1 MHKYCKLFSLG
12 GYEKSIC
19 KHLYMAGLA
28 VTTLALRSPL
38 YSYTWGVLPHPPQ
51 MEGWGEPG
59 VQCEV
64 Q

>member
-1 MHKYCKLFSLG
+1 
-12 GYEKSIC
+12 
-19 KHLYMAGLA
+19 MAGLA
-28 VTTLALRSPL
+28 VTTEALRSPL
-38 YSYTWGVLPHPPQ
+38 YSYTWGVPPHPPQ

>member
-1 MHKYCKLFSLG
+1 MHKYCKLFFIRWLS
-12 GYEKSIC
+12 KSIC

-28 VTTLALRSPL
+28 VTTEALRSPL
-38 YSYTWGVLPHPPQ
+38 YSYTWGVPPHPPQ